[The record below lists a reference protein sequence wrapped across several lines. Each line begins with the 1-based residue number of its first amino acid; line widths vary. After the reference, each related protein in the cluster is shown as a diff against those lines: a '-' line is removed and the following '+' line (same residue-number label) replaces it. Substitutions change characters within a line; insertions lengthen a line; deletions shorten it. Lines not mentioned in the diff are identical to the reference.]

1 MFNAAERFNRQTTV
15 AASYDLNLDKLG
27 AMHKAEGD
35 KKFYS
40 AVQAKF
46 IDVPS
51 SSEARMELAAEEA
64 LYFAQ
69 ETNGGSVL
77 ETAAGYSQQGIGR
90 VALMYKSYGLQMY
103 YTMLKSAKL
112 ASDNMFAKDAEGKE
126 LRNMALKQA
135 MGVHLSALFF
145 AGVQGLPLYGAVTM
159 IADMFLDDEEDDAR
173 TITRKYLGE
182 GWYKGAVTAL
192 TGTDVASRV
201 SLSNLVLQENRF
213 NKDPS
218 LEESLGFYLGLPFA
232 INS

>member
-1 MFNAAERFNRQTTV
+1 MFNAAERFNRQVTLTM
-15 AASYDLNLDKLG
+15 SYDLTLNKLD
-27 AMHKAEGD
+27 AMHAAKGN

-40 AVQAKF
+40 AVKAEY

-51 SSEARMELAAEEA
+51 SSEARMQLAADEA
-64 LYFAQ
+64 VYFAQ

-103 YTMLKSAKL
+103 YTMIKSTKL
-112 ASDNMFAKDAEGKE
+112 AADNMFAKSAEGKE
-126 LRNMALKQA
+126 LRNMAFKQ
-135 MGVHLSALFF
+135 MLGVHLSALFF

-182 GWYKGAVTAL
+182 GWYKGSNRAYR
-192 TGTDVASRV
+192 SRR
-201 SLSNLVLQENRF
+201 SLACQP
-213 NKDPS
+213 K
-218 LEESLGFYLGLPFA
+218 
-232 INS
+232 